1 MFDKFIVENDFD
13 NSRFDKWF
21 KSKVLDI
28 PQSLIEKIVRKNKV
42 KVNKKRT
49 KTSHRVQYKDV
60 VTVYGLS
67 KIKKSTKLKKEKYKA
82 TFKEKNEYNDFILED
97 NDNFIVINN
106 LGINT
111 NVDDMISRDLPFR
124 QTYSK
129 YQSAFPQHI
138 GVIVIVVEAD
148 TPEFTNEAA
157 KLLVD
162 RINKEKDFFIN

>member
-1 MFDKFIVENDFD
+1 MFDKFIVEKDFH

-67 KIKKSTKLKKEKYKA
+67 KIKESTKLKTGAKVFLHKVSKPELYGVAK
-82 TFKEKNEYNDFILED
+82 
-97 NDNFIVINN
+97 INKK
-106 LGINT
+106 
-111 NVDDMISRDLPFR
+111 R
-124 QTYSK
+124 QNSPELAKTR
-129 YQSAFPQHI
+129 QL
-138 GVIVIVVEAD
+138 
-148 TPEFTNEAA
+148 TPEVASSFWKTYFMHRSI
-157 KLLVD
+157 L
-162 RINKEKDFFIN
+162 